1 MWIKKRNGIMNMT
14 VKQRK
19 IAGLISAVVVL
30 VIAIIILVI
39 CINGTKRENNA
50 GNDTSSIIGVNGG
63 IETTPTTTELTQQAD
78 VPVTYTQVTRE
89 TTVERFEISTNEV
102 NLEVGQQFMPII
114 TVIPETAK
122 DKTEIWISD
131 NTKIAIVD
139 AKGTITAISPGTCKV
154 NVSSADNPAVNLTV
168 TVNVTAKATTVATTT
183 VTTKTTPKAT
193 VATTKPTE
201 QITQPEVTETQPTEP
216 ETEATTTEQEEVTP
230 TYINNILIVNKS
242 YPLPKDY
249 RPDNDELTSE
259 TSNAFEK
266 MRVDAQAEGLNL
278 YISSGFRSYE
288 YQAQLYQRYADRDGY
303 EKADTY
309 SARAGYSEHQTGLA
323 FDLNTIDDSFANT
336 PEGKWVAE
344 NCWKYGFIL
353 RYPKGKEAQ
362 TGYQYEPWHLRYLG
376 EDMAKKVYDSG
387 LCLEEYLGITSQY
400 KD

>member
-1 MWIKKRNGIMNMT
+1 MGIMNMT

-168 TVNVTAKATTVATTT
+168 TVNVTAKTTPVTTTTATTKAT
-183 VTTKTTPKAT
+183 PNAT

-249 RPDNDELTSE
+249 RPDNDELTPE

>member
-1 MWIKKRNGIMNMT
+1 MGIMNMT

-168 TVNVTAKATTVATTT
+168 TVNVTAKATTIATTT

-249 RPDNDELTSE
+249 RPDNDELTPE

>member
-1 MWIKKRNGIMNMT
+1 MGIMNMT

-168 TVNVTAKATTVATTT
+168 TVNVTAKATTVATTI

-249 RPDNDELTSE
+249 RPDNDELTPE

>member
-1 MWIKKRNGIMNMT
+1 MGIMNMT

-168 TVNVTAKATTVATTT
+168 MVNVTAKATTVATTT

-336 PEGKWVAE
+336 PEGKWIAE

>member
-1 MWIKKRNGIMNMT
+1 MGIMNMT

-168 TVNVTAKATTVATTT
+168 MVNVTAKATTVATTT

-216 ETEATTTEQEEVTP
+216 ETEATTTEKEEVTP

>member
-1 MWIKKRNGIMNMT
+1 MGIMNMT

-249 RPDNDELTSE
+249 RPDNDELTPE
-259 TSNAFEK
+259 TSNAFDK

>member
-1 MWIKKRNGIMNMT
+1 MGIMNMT

>member
-1 MWIKKRNGIMNMT
+1 MGIMNMT

-139 AKGTITAISPGTCKV
+139 AKGTITAISLGTCKV

-201 QITQPEVTETQPTEP
+201 QITQPEVTETQSTEP

-249 RPDNDELTSE
+249 RPDNDELTPE

>member
-1 MWIKKRNGIMNMT
+1 MGIMNMT

-63 IETTPTTTELTQQAD
+63 IETTPTTTELTQHAD

-168 TVNVTAKATTVATTT
+168 MVNVTAKATTVATTT

-249 RPDNDELTSE
+249 RPDNDELTPE

-336 PEGKWVAE
+336 PEGKWGAE
-344 NCWKYGFIL
+344 YCWKYGFIL

-362 TGYQYEPWHLRYLG
+362 TGYQYEPWHLRYIG

>member
-1 MWIKKRNGIMNMT
+1 MGIMNMT

-168 TVNVTAKATTVATTT
+168 TVNVTAKTTPVTTTTATTKATQ
-183 VTTKTTPKAT
+183 KAT

-249 RPDNDELTSE
+249 RPDNDELTPE

>member
-1 MWIKKRNGIMNMT
+1 MGIMNMT

-39 CINGTKRENNA
+39 CINGTKHENNA
-50 GNDTSSIIGVNGG
+50 ENDTSSIINVNGNV
-63 IETTPTTTELTQQAD
+63 ETTPTTTELTQQAD

-139 AKGTITAISPGTCKV
+139 AKGTITAIGAGTCKI

-168 TVNVTAKATTVATTT
+168 TVNVTAKTTPVTTTT
-183 VTTKTTPKAT
+183 VTTK
-193 VATTKPTE
+193 ATTKITTQPTE
-201 QITQPEVTETQPTEP
+201 PVTQPEVTETQPTEP
-216 ETEATTTEQEEVTP
+216 ETEATTTNTEQEEVTP

-249 RPDNDELTSE
+249 RPENDELTPE

-266 MRVDAQAEGLNL
+266 MRADAQAEGLNL

-288 YQAQLYQRYADRDGY
+288 YQGQLYQRYADRDGY

-309 SARAGYSEHQTGLA
+309 SARAGHSEHQTGLA

-376 EDMAKKVYDSG
+376 EDIAKKVYDSG

>member
-1 MWIKKRNGIMNMT
+1 MNMT

-168 TVNVTAKATTVATTT
+168 MVNVTAKATTVATTT

>member
-1 MWIKKRNGIMNMT
+1 MNMT

-168 TVNVTAKATTVATTT
+168 MVNVTAKATTVATTT

-249 RPDNDELTSE
+249 RPDNDELTPE

>member
-1 MWIKKRNGIMNMT
+1 MGIMNMT

-63 IETTPTTTELTQQAD
+63 IETTLTTTELTQQAD

-249 RPDNDELTSE
+249 RPDNDELTPE

-336 PEGKWVAE
+336 PEGKWIAE

>member
-1 MWIKKRNGIMNMT
+1 MGIMNMT

-63 IETTPTTTELTQQAD
+63 IETTLTTTELTQQAD

-168 TVNVTAKATTVATTT
+168 TVNVTAKTTPVTTTTATTKATQ
-183 VTTKTTPKAT
+183 KAT

-249 RPDNDELTSE
+249 RPDNDELTPE

>member
-1 MWIKKRNGIMNMT
+1 M
-14 VKQRK
+14 
-19 IAGLISAVVVL
+19 
-30 VIAIIILVI
+30 
-39 CINGTKRENNA
+39 
-50 GNDTSSIIGVNGG
+50 
-63 IETTPTTTELTQQAD
+63 
-78 VPVTYTQVTRE
+78 
-89 TTVERFEISTNEV
+89 
-102 NLEVGQQFMPII
+102 
-114 TVIPETAK
+114 
-122 DKTEIWISD
+122 
-131 NTKIAIVD
+131 
-139 AKGTITAISPGTCKV
+139 
-154 NVSSADNPAVNLTV
+154 SSADNPAVNLTV
-168 TVNVTAKATTVATTT
+168 MVNVTAKATTVATTT

>member
-1 MWIKKRNGIMNMT
+1 MNMT

-168 TVNVTAKATTVATTT
+168 TVNVTAKTTPVTTTT

-249 RPDNDELTSE
+249 RPDNDELTPE

>member
-1 MWIKKRNGIMNMT
+1 MGIMNMT

-201 QITQPEVTETQPTEP
+201 QITQPEVTETQPAEP

-249 RPDNDELTSE
+249 RPDNDELTPE

-362 TGYQYEPWHLRYLG
+362 TGYQYEPWHLRYVG

>member
-1 MWIKKRNGIMNMT
+1 MGIMNMT

-168 TVNVTAKATTVATTT
+168 TVNVTAKTTPVTTTTATTKA
-183 VTTKTTPKAT
+183 TPKAT

-249 RPDNDELTSE
+249 RPDNDELTPE

>member
-1 MWIKKRNGIMNMT
+1 MNMT

-249 RPDNDELTSE
+249 RPDNDELTPE

>member
-1 MWIKKRNGIMNMT
+1 MGIMNMT

-168 TVNVTAKATTVATTT
+168 MVNVTAKATTVATTT

-249 RPDNDELTSE
+249 RPDNDELTPE

>member
-1 MWIKKRNGIMNMT
+1 MNMT

-336 PEGKWVAE
+336 PEGKWIAE

>member
-1 MWIKKRNGIMNMT
+1 MGIMNMT

-63 IETTPTTTELTQQAD
+63 IETTLTTTELTQQAD

-154 NVSSADNPAVNLTV
+154 NVSSADNPTVNLTV

>member
-1 MWIKKRNGIMNMT
+1 MGIMNMT

-122 DKTEIWISD
+122 DKTESWISD

-168 TVNVTAKATTVATTT
+168 MVNVTAKATTVATTT

-249 RPDNDELTSE
+249 RPDNDELTPE

>member
-1 MWIKKRNGIMNMT
+1 MNMT

-249 RPDNDELTSE
+249 RPDNDELTPE

-336 PEGKWVAE
+336 PEGKWIAE

>member
-1 MWIKKRNGIMNMT
+1 MGIMNMT

-63 IETTPTTTELTQQAD
+63 IETTLTTTELTQQAD

-249 RPDNDELTSE
+249 RPDNDELTPE

>member
-1 MWIKKRNGIMNMT
+1 MNMT

-63 IETTPTTTELTQQAD
+63 IETTLTTTELTQQAD

-249 RPDNDELTSE
+249 RPDNDELTPE

>member
-1 MWIKKRNGIMNMT
+1 MNMT

-201 QITQPEVTETQPTEP
+201 QIIQPEVTETQPTEP
-216 ETEATTTEQEEVTP
+216 ETEVTTTEQEEVTP

-249 RPDNDELTSE
+249 RPDNDELTPE

>member
-1 MWIKKRNGIMNMT
+1 MNMT

-168 TVNVTAKATTVATTT
+168 TVNVTAKATTIATTT

-249 RPDNDELTSE
+249 RPDNDELTPE

-336 PEGKWVAE
+336 PEGKWIAE

>member
-1 MWIKKRNGIMNMT
+1 MGIMNMT

-168 TVNVTAKATTVATTT
+168 MVNVTAKATTVATTT

>member
-1 MWIKKRNGIMNMT
+1 MNMT

-216 ETEATTTEQEEVTP
+216 ETEATTTEQEGVTP

-249 RPDNDELTSE
+249 RPDNDELTPE

>member
-1 MWIKKRNGIMNMT
+1 MGIMNMT

-63 IETTPTTTELTQQAD
+63 IETTLTTTELTQQAD

-249 RPDNDELTSE
+249 RPDNDELTLE

>member
-1 MWIKKRNGIMNMT
+1 MGIMNMT

-249 RPDNDELTSE
+249 RPDNDELTPE

-353 RYPKGKEAQ
+353 RYPKGKEVQ

>member
-1 MWIKKRNGIMNMT
+1 MNMT

-201 QITQPEVTETQPTEP
+201 QITQPEVTETQSTEP

-249 RPDNDELTSE
+249 RPDNDELTPE

-336 PEGKWVAE
+336 PEGKWIAE

>member
-1 MWIKKRNGIMNMT
+1 MNMT